1 MHKTNSNV
9 YCVVRHKNGKD
20 SKERLLNKLS
30 FYFGNSMLQYVDSR
44 IHVLVAD
51 ISLPQLGLS
60 NEEYHKLGETIDLVI
75 HSAAI
80 VDHYGNKD
88 LFELINVTGTN
99 HIIDFCKDFSI
110 YMNHISTTSIS
121 ASLPENAKPS
131 IFDEHVLYIGQNY
144 SENIYIKTKFEAEY
158 NILEA
163 ILHSDLKASIYRLG
177 NICARYSDAKFQEND
192 DKNAFLNRVITL
204 SKLDKL
210 ANSFSNFKIDL
221 SPVDTCADIISSLIL
236 LNSSYQKIFHI
247 YNNQEIKLVDLINQL
262 KPENQKIKVVSDEKF
277 YEYIK
282 NKSDILGIINDLTSK
297 SSYNSNII
305 MKNDFTINYM
315 KNSHLSWPTI
325 DKNYI
330 NKFFKKYINKGD

>member
-1 MHKTNSNV
+1 MLICNKFFL
-9 YCVVRHKNGKD
+9 VVSGYLYFTFGII
-20 SKERLLNKLS
+20 SLVSKLS
-30 FYFGNSMLQYVDSR
+30 
-44 IHVLVAD
+44 
-51 ISLPQLGLS
+51 
-60 NEEYHKLGETIDLVI
+60 ETICLRLSIIILFSSNKIILQCLPINSIINFLVI
-75 HSAAI
+75 ISSTSS
-80 VDHYGNKD
+80 NPS
-88 LFELINVTGTN
+88 N
-99 HIIDFCKDFSI
+99 SI
-110 YMNHISTTSIS
+110 
-121 ASLPENAKPS
+121 
-131 IFDEHVLYIGQNY
+131 
-144 SENIYIKTKFEAEY
+144 
-158 NILEA
+158 
-163 ILHSDLKASIYRLG
+163 
-177 NICARYSDAKFQEND
+177 
-192 DKNAFLNRVITL
+192 VITL

-236 LNSSYQKIFHI
+236 LNSSYQKVFHI

>member
-1 MHKTNSNV
+1 M
-9 YCVVRHKNGKD
+9 
-20 SKERLLNKLS
+20 
-30 FYFGNSMLQYVDSR
+30 
-44 IHVLVAD
+44 
-51 ISLPQLGLS
+51 
-60 NEEYHKLGETIDLVI
+60 
-75 HSAAI
+75 
-80 VDHYGNKD
+80 
-88 LFELINVTGTN
+88 
-99 HIIDFCKDFSI
+99 
-110 YMNHISTTSIS
+110 
-121 ASLPENAKPS
+121 
-131 IFDEHVLYIGQNY
+131 
-144 SENIYIKTKFEAEY
+144 
-158 NILEA
+158 
-163 ILHSDLKASIYRLG
+163 HSDLKASIYRLG

-236 LNSSYQKIFHI
+236 LNSSYQKVFYI

-262 KPENQKIKVVSDEKF
+262 KPENQKIKVVSDERF